1 MSRLPTKAAMIV
13 GAFAVLGLSVALPG
27 RTAPEAGM
35 LAPLRAVPDEVLNIQ
50 ALRQG
55 ETLGELL
62 SRELDASEQRAV
74 LLAFSEHAS
83 PRRMR
88 VGTEI
93 TLRRHPENGWLR
105 GVDVELSPDL
115 TVRLSRGQLGWRSK
129 QMVTPVFIDTIAA
142 AGAIEDVL
150 WNAVSN
156 NPGLNSMTPGERA
169 LLIHR
174 MDQVFQWQ
182 VDFSRQIQVGDVYRF
197 VFERQ
202 VRPDGTMKDGSLL
215 AAELE
220 TGGRTLQAIYFD
232 PDGDGKGTFYDADGQ
247 SVRRAFLKKPLQ
259 FRRISSRYSRSRF
272 HPILKRW
279 RAHAGVD
286 YSAAS
291 GTEIMSTA
299 DGVVAFR
306 GRKGGYGNT
315 VDVQHPN
322 GFLTRYAHMKGFGPG
337 IRSGVRVT
345 QGQVLGYVGM
355 TGLATAPHLH
365 YELRRRG
372 DAIDPMAVDL
382 PPGDPVPEE
391 VWEEWIGARDQRLT
405 LLGTVV
411 EQAPGRT
418 IAEVTRES
426 LAEDA
431 LNEP

>member
-1 MSRLPTKAAMIV
+1 MSRMPLKAGLIL
-13 GAFAVLGLSVALPG
+13 GAFAVLGLTVALPG
-27 RTAPEAGM
+27 RVAPDAGT
-35 LAPLRAVPDEVLNIQ
+35 LAPLRAVPDEVLKIH

-62 SRELDASEQRAV
+62 SRELDGSEQRAV

-105 GVDVELSPDL
+105 GIDVELSPDL
-115 TVRLSRGQLGWRSK
+115 TVRLNRGELGWRSK
-129 QMVTPVFIDTIAA
+129 QMVTPVFVDTISA

-169 LLIHR
+169 LIIHR

-202 VRPDGTMKDGSLL
+202 VRPDGTMKDGNLL

-220 TGGRTLQAIYFD
+220 TGGRVLQAIYFD

-299 DGVVAFR
+299 DGVVVFR
-306 GRKGGYGNT
+306 GRKGGYGNA

-337 IRSGVRVT
+337 IRSGARVT

-372 DAIDPMAVDL
+372 EAIDPMAVDL

-391 VWEEWIGARDQRLT
+391 VWEDWIGARDQRLAM
-405 LLGTVV
+405 LGTVV
-411 EQAPGRT
+411 ESAPGRT
-418 IAEVTRES
+418 ISEVTRKS
-426 LAEDA
+426 LADDA